1 MTRGRSKHLRMW
13 RWAGPVIAA
22 LALQP
27 AAGVLWKAHEAG
39 AQDEE
44 DESPQQARKRV
55 LAAIPR
61 DPAVLINVTGREMPS
76 SPDILNL
83 GKRGTR
89 ALERCLSDN
98 VDADIRRTCAILLGR
113 LGDRRALPTLQTAL
127 ADWEAPVRN
136 QVVQALRLIPD
147 RSSYE
152 PLVKLYERKDE
163 EPSNRAAILAAL
175 GSLGD
180 PRALPLLRSELRR
193 KPAPDQPDLR
203 PDAFAALWASR
214 HLMAPSTLV
223 ADVITALRSDNKAL
237 VTSATVSAAELRSPQ
252 LVPALIPLLEVPDS
266 PIRNKAVY
274 ALGRIGDKTATQALL
289 ARLPHVREARMLN
302 NIAFALERLDSR
314 AFYPAIQQLI
324 EHKQAVIRMNAAF
337 VVGDVHRPEG
347 LPLLRKALEDPSDYV
362 KTSAVV
368 ALGKLD
374 DPAAIPLLEPFVANP
389 NLSIRQE
396 AIYAIYELSGRKR
409 SDLVFGNLFQSRN
422 NVVQRRAAI
431 ELAKAGDP
439 RVHDYLLQCL
449 EWNQCALRDVDAY
462 LRGTKDPATSGR
474 LLLAWTRGRWD
485 LTDLISALRPP
496 GTLPLAASTIDASLA
511 RGQRDEAEMA
521 IDLVGDLGDAAVK
534 DRLDRALADTDS
546 WLRLHAAVA
555 ASRLGDASAD
565 ARIFQEL
572 DNFPADWLPMLA
584 RVLARVQEAPARAR
598 LMPELARRERGQDVD
613 VALATAAVHLAW
625 DPDNAIF
632 RMLDGLAS
640 QSVRE
645 RDLAAQY
652 LRKNRSE
659 RVTWL
664 LRRALARETR
674 PTPRDMLRKILDV
687 RSES

>member
-1 MTRGRSKHLRMW
+1 M
-13 RWAGPVIAA
+13 
-22 LALQP
+22 
-27 AAGVLWKAHEAG
+27 
-39 AQDEE
+39 
-44 DESPQQARKRV
+44 
-55 LAAIPR
+55 
-61 DPAVLINVTGREMPS
+61 LINVTGREMPS

-83 GKRGTR
+83 GKRSTR

-113 LGDRRALPTLQTAL
+113 LGDKRALPTLQTAL
-127 ADWEAPVRN
+127 ADWDAPVRY
-136 QVVQALRLIPD
+136 QVIEALRSIPD

-152 PLVKLYERKDE
+152 PLVKLFERKDE
-163 EPSNRAAILAAL
+163 EPSNRAAILGAL
-175 GSLGD
+175 GTLSD
-180 PRALPLLRSELRR
+180 TRALALLRSELRR
-193 KPAPDQPDLR
+193 KPADGQPDLR
-203 PDAFAALWASR
+203 PEAFAALWASR

-252 LVPALIPLLEVPDS
+252 LVPALIPLLEVPES

-314 AFYPAIQQLI
+314 AFYPAIRRLI

-374 DPAAIPLLEPFVANP
+374 DPAAIPLLEPFVASP

-396 AIYAIYELSGRKR
+396 AIYAIHELSGRKR

-422 NVVQRRAAI
+422 EAVRQRAAI
-431 ELAKAGDP
+431 ELAKSGDP

-449 EWNQCALRDVDAY
+449 EWNQCGLRDVDSY
-462 LRGTKDPATSGR
+462 FRQSKDPATSGR
-474 LLLAWTRGRWD
+474 LLLAWTRGRSD
-485 LTDLISALRPP
+485 LAGLISVLRPP
-496 GTLPLAASTIDASLA
+496 GTLPLAASTLDASLA
-511 RGQRDEAEMA
+511 RGEHDEAEMA
-521 IDLVGDLGDAAVK
+521 IDLLGDLGDATVK

-555 ASRLGDASAD
+555 ASRLGDGSAD
-565 ARIFQEL
+565 ARIFQEF

-584 RVLARVQEAPARAR
+584 QVLVRVQEAPARAR
-598 LMPELARRERGQDVD
+598 LMPELAKRERGQDVD
-613 VALATAAVHLAW
+613 IALAAAAVHLAW
-625 DPDNAIF
+625 DPDGAIF
-632 RMLDGLAS
+632 RMLDALAS

-645 RDLAAQY
+645 RDLAARY

-674 PTPRDMLRKILDV
+674 PTPRDMLRKILDL